1 MLMTT
6 LAELVW
12 SFFRVGLFGFG
23 GGFAMIPLM
32 QAFTVNDYHWLTY
45 KQFSA
50 AIALGQIT
58 PGPVA
63 ISATFIGYRAAGLPG
78 AVVATVAV
86 FAPSLL
92 ATYLLARFYLRVR
105 ANPVTQGMMHGVVPV
120 IVALILSVAI
130 SLDQE
135 AVTHVWQGLV
145 LALTAVL
152 AIKNRVPYVVLIL
165 GSTAA
170 GVVMTLA
177 GRHW

>member
-1 MLMTT
+1 MPLVT
-6 LAELVW
+6 LAELAW

-32 QAFTVNDYHWLTY
+32 QKYAVNEYHWLTL

-63 ISATFIGYRAAGLPG
+63 ISATFIGYRAAGVAG

-86 FAPSLL
+86 FAPSFL
-92 ATYLLARFYLRVR
+92 AMYLLARFYLQVR
-105 ANPVTQGMMHGVVPV
+105 ANPVTQGIMHGVLPV

-130 SLDQE
+130 SLNQE
-135 AVTHVWQGLV
+135 AVTYVWQGLV

-152 AIKNRVPYVVLIL
+152 AVKNRIPYGFLIL
-165 GSTAA
+165 GSMVT
-170 GVVMTLA
+170 GIIITLA
-177 GRHW
+177 GRHF